1 MARGIRAGLMA
12 AVLLGLAG
20 GAVADYICDD
30 GSPAVRE
37 DDRGC
42 ALPASVARGDADLG
56 DTELSPVPEPGT
68 WLLIGTGMLLIIGY
82 LRRRRI
88 KN

>member
-1 MARGIRAGLMA
+1 MAGTIRAGIVA
-12 AVLLGLAG
+12 AVLLGLAA

-30 GSPAVRE
+30 GSPTVRE
-37 DDRGC
+37 GGSAW
-42 ALPASVARGDADLG
+42 ALPGPAAPDDLDLG
-56 DTELSPVPEPGT
+56 HTELSPVPEPGT

-88 KN
+88 KS